1 MVGSVDIICLDP
13 WNLIGYSRLRSTL
26 ENYLAS
32 LGIACLEKMEIPVQ
46 TLSKLVS
53 ITDFPE
59 QLDVDAMADYI
70 RSNRGTWRD
79 IGLVD
84 SAFIYRAIGLDAR

>member
-1 MVGSVDIICLDP
+1 MG
-13 WNLIGYSRLRSTL
+13 
-26 ENYLAS
+26 
-32 LGIACLEKMEIPVQ
+32 IPVQ

-59 QLDVDAMADYI
+59 QLDVEAMADYI
-70 RSNRGTWRD
+70 RSNRDTWQD